1 MSGHNK
7 WSKVKNVK
15 GKEDAKKAKIFTK
28 MARMIMVAVKEG
40 GPDPAYNPSL
50 KMAIDKAKAD
60 NMPNDNIERAIKKG
74 SGESD
79 GAEYVESIYE
89 GYGPEGVAVIVEC
102 LTDNK
107 NRTAANVRH
116 AFDKHGGNLGTSGSV
131 TFLFAYKGILVIDGD
146 GLDEEAVMMDAL
158 DAGAED
164 FREDDGDFVVTTEP
178 SEFSRVKDALTS
190 AGYSF
195 EAAQIGYLP
204 KTMAAISSPENM
216 VSMEKMIDQ
225 LEDDDDVQEVYTNWA
240 RPEEEE

>member
-40 GPDPAYNPSL
+40 GPDPSYNPSL

-79 GAEYVESIYE
+79 GAEYVESTYE

-131 TFLFAYKGILVIDGD
+131 TFLFDYKGILVIDGD

-164 FREDDGDFVVTTEP
+164 FREEDGEFVVTTAP
-178 SEFSRVKDALTS
+178 SEFSGVKDALTS

-204 KTMAAISSPENM
+204 KTTSAISSPENI
-216 VSMEKMIDQ
+216 VNMEKMIDQ